1 MTLASALF
9 AVGAALVAALCVFAD
24 GALLGLDEEEPPSD
38 PRVRAL
44 LSRREHAHRALAFG
58 RILAQLLAGTATSVA
73 LLSSRWVPAPYV
85 APVIVLAGIALV
97 ILSES
102 AARAAGAAR
111 RAATITSQ
119 SRLLMRT
126 SGITTAALSS
136 SPFRARRG
144 GRAARGSATRSPSS
158 VNPTRARPP

>member
-58 RILAQLLAGTATSVA
+58 RILAQLLARTATSVA
-73 LLSSRWVPAPYV
+73 LL
-85 APVIVLAGIALV
+85 
-97 ILSES
+97 
-102 AARAAGAAR
+102 
-111 RAATITSQ
+111 
-119 SRLLMRT
+119 
-126 SGITTAALSS
+126 
-136 SPFRARRG
+136 
-144 GRAARGSATRSPSS
+144 
-158 VNPTRARPP
+158 